1 MPSFPII
8 DSHVHL
14 YDPGAL
20 SFPWMEEAPALLK
33 PHLLPDFDRA
43 RGPVDVEKLVFVEVD
58 VEPSQRIAEA
68 RWVETQAEADP
79 RIAAIVASAPL
90 EEGEAA
96 REILD
101 RLAETRRVRGIRRLI
116 QGEPDPEFCLRPG
129 FVEGVRLLS
138 DYGFSF
144 DICVR
149 HHQLA
154 SAIGLVRLCP
164 DVPFILD
171 HIAKP
176 AIGDGLF
183 DPWRAELAELA
194 ALPNVACKIS
204 GVATEADHGAWT
216 RDQLRPYIDHALAC
230 FGFERAMFGSDWPVL
245 NLASRYTEWVA
256 ILDEAIAGTSEAEQR
271 ALYRD
276 TAARVYRL

>member
-68 RWVETQAEADP
+68 CWVETQAEADP

>member
-20 SFPWMEEAPALLK
+20 SFPWMKEAPALLK

-43 RGPVDVEKLVFVEVD
+43 RGPVEVEKLVFVEVD

-101 RLAETRRVRGIRRLI
+101 RLAETQRVRGIRRLI

-176 AIGDGLF
+176 AIRDGLF

-194 ALPNVACKIS
+194 ALPNVTCKIS
-204 GVATEADHGAWT
+204 GVATEADHEAWT

-245 NLASRYTEWVA
+245 NLASRYTEWVEL
-256 ILDEAIAGTSEAEQR
+256 LDEAIAGTSEAEQR
-271 ALYRD
+271 AFYRD